1 MVGSDEISSL
11 QTFTM
16 DTTSLC
22 QDCGKLFTE
31 KWMLQEHKR
40 VAHDER
46 VLKCDHCSKEVHKMC
61 IADVFDENYEILI
74 NEFKCKF
81 YKLYEDFKLPMTL
94 KIHVIVDHY
103 GDYFKETGIF
113 LKLTNGEHHE
123 AIHHTIKVFEAKK
136 NFLMTKNLESLIH
149 QAKCLQSIQHSMSG
163 GQATPHQRP

>member
-46 VLKCDHCSKEVHKMC
+46 VLKCEHCSIELVGLLKMKAHKQKHKQKECKKC
-61 IADVFDENYEILI
+61 SLLVFI
-74 NEFKCKF
+74 N
-81 YKLYEDFKLPMTL
+81 
-94 KIHVIVDHY
+94 
-103 GDYFKETGIF
+103 
-113 LKLTNGEHHE
+113 
-123 AIHHTIKVFEAKK
+123 
-136 NFLMTKNLESLIH
+136 SWSSH
-149 QAKCLQSIQHSMSG
+149 QAKCSETKFKCEKCSPSKGYSSETSLK
-163 GQATPHQRP
+163 A